1 MLLGDVSSDFHISF
15 GLGSWFAV
23 YCIPEF
29 LKLALLS
36 SSDTI
41 SKQTLGFLWGIH
53 PSQRLTFWSCTNETL
68 SSACPILQCHFCTLC
83 HLRVV
88 TLGATSFC
96 SRASSLLH
104 STAGCGLLLCGSRAA
119 WPLTGTALSTLGW
132 MWLKYLGCCIP
143 FFFFF
148 MNQCE
153 DLYFLFSRGETAKKK
168 ALQSCFCHLDLLFYG
183 WRRPLRSSSLIANP
197 SPPCPLHHVPLCHTQ
212 PSSFLPQEMTPQEQE
227 IIKQLDKCDFREIHK
242 YFVDKN
248 EARKALSKEEKQVRT
263 FSYDT
268 WN

>member
-1 MLLGDVSSDFHISF
+1 MLDHEYTTKEIFQNNFFNDWRKVPGILWLPCCQSSTLKPSVKTVILGLLCGGEGMLLGDVSSDFHISF

-68 SSACPILQCHFCTLC
+68 PSAHPILQCHFCTLC

-168 ALQSCFCHLDLLFYG
+168 HYRVVFA
-183 WRRPLRSSSLIANP
+183 
-197 SPPCPLHHVPLCHTQ
+197 T
-212 PSSFLPQEMTPQEQE
+212 
-227 IIKQLDKCDFREIHK
+227 
-242 YFVDKN
+242 
-248 EARKALSKEEKQVRT
+248 
-263 FSYDT
+263 
-268 WN
+268 